1 MLLYNNPVLEKE
13 QIPSP
18 QTLKRMM
25 DNEYERAIG
34 SVAEVLQSVR
44 GQIHYTF
51 DGWTS
56 RVNTSFLGINA
67 HFIDRN
73 WIIPAIMILL
83 CKHLVVNSNS
93 MPTSG
98 GFCSPY
104 FINLTVQSMLYGSSL
119 RTTILLTKKTRGY
132 QQSTRQL

>member
-73 WIIPAIMILL
+73 WIIPAAMQALGREF
-83 CKHLVVNSNS
+83 KFDANER
-93 MPTSG
+93 
-98 GFCSPY
+98 GFVAR
-104 FINLTVQSMLYGSSL
+104 L
-119 RTTILLTKKTRGY
+119 ILLTL
-132 QQSTRQL
+132 QSSQCCMVAL